1 MGAHCC
7 DACRGL
13 RCCSANSSPD
23 GWRCLRAPAQNYMKA
38 LAEEDQNAQE
48 HFASE
53 VVGDDG
59 GGGDSELFGSGTFD
73 DAMLKL
79 RTTGSPMNWILT
91 ALP

>member
-1 MGAHCC
+1 
-7 DACRGL
+7 
-13 RCCSANSSPD
+13 
-23 GWRCLRAPAQNYMKA
+23 MKA

-53 VVGDDG
+53 VVGDD